1 MAWTPGGGIVYT
13 SKSGDHSELWIIEA
27 DGKNPRQLSADG
39 GSNWA
44 PVVSPDGRTIVFT
57 SDRTGPMNLWKL
69 DIDGGNPKQ
78 LTYGNSDSHAESSP
92 AGKWVVYN
100 SASSGKVTLWKDS
113 IEGGEPKQLTKQFSY
128 GPVISL
134 DGKYIASVYQGGLTG
149 KPGMAAIPFEG
160 GEPLKI
166 LDVPVRKAPQD
177 QFPWIRWA
185 PDGRSLTYIDDLNG
199 VSNIWSRPVSGGPP
213 KQLTHFTSGQIFNFA
228 WSRDGKQLALARGTE
243 TSDVVLITN
252 FR

>member
-1 MAWTPGGGIVYT
+1 
-13 SKSGDHSELWIIEA
+13 
-27 DGKNPRQLSADG
+27 
-39 GSNWA
+39 
-44 PVVSPDGRTIVFT
+44 
-57 SDRTGPMNLWKL
+57 MNLWKL

-78 LTYGNSDSHAESSP
+78 LTYGNSDSHAEISP
-92 AGKWVVYN
+92 DGKWVVYQFGIFRKSDAMEGFN
-100 SASSGKVTLWKDS
+100 RRWRAEAVNEAVFVRPCHLPGRKVHRFRLSGWADRQAWN
-113 IEGGEPKQLTKQFSY
+113 GGH
-128 GPVISL
+128 
-134 DGKYIASVYQGGLTG
+134 
-149 KPGMAAIPFEG
+149 PFEG